1 MRRVFSQH
9 ASKVLVAAALAA
21 AIAQPSAAQARA
33 GTGSF
38 HVGYT
43 DIGPVLGL
51 GGIGGANV
59 AIGGRFEHAIQNLPS
74 MANGVLGIQVGADYY
89 SWSAAAGGPNF
100 AYSWSIKYLPIG
112 VTMNYHFKLDEP
124 KLDPFVGLG
133 LGYDIVSCHVSGTFT
148 GVGDCGYDSGL
159 YLIARGGVRYFFA
172 PTMALYGDVGAGG
185 ATLNVGV
192 MFKMH

>member
-1 MRRVFSQH
+1 MRRAIGRHVLR
-9 ASKVLVAAALAA
+9 VLVAVGCVVVA
-21 AIAQPSAAQARA
+21 AQPAVAQARGGA
-33 GTGSF
+33 GSF
-38 HVGYT
+38 HPGYT
-43 DIGPVLGL
+43 DIGPVIGL

-89 SWSAAAGGPNF
+89 SWSAHAGGPNF

-172 PTMALYGDVGAGG
+172 PAMALYGDVGAGG
-185 ATLNVGV
+185 ATLNVGL